1 MTKATSEHIQRQSRH
16 ACNRK
21 SKVSL
26 PSTQD
31 KSSDYNAKRRENK
44 RKALLF
50 KLTITG
56 FSGATTVLLGLQ
68 GIGQEYLLRNT
79 ALLLSAWV
87 TLLSTWDSFFN
98 HRGLWA
104 SYTTTCAALRAVESD
119 LEYLLLRDDGMYT
132 EEQTDKLYERYQ
144 AIIQE
149 TNQWW
154 QRERSEDRQ
163 PS

>member
-1 MTKATSEHIQRQSRH
+1 MLATEKAKYLSRALKKTSSE
-16 ACNRK
+16 
-21 SKVSL
+21 
-26 PSTQD
+26 
-31 KSSDYNAKRRENK
+31 YNAKRGENK

-104 SYTTTCAALRAVESD
+104 RYTTTCAALRAVESD
-119 LEYLLLRDDGMYT
+119 LEYLLLMDDGMYT
-132 EEQTDKLYERYQ
+132 DEQIDELYDRFQ

-154 QRERSEDRQ
+154 ERERSEDRQ

>member
-1 MTKATSEHIQRQSRH
+1 MSATEKAKYLSEMLKTKGRE
-16 ACNRK
+16 
-21 SKVSL
+21 
-26 PSTQD
+26 
-31 KSSDYNAKRRENK
+31 YNTKRGENK

-68 GIGQEYLLRNT
+68 GIGQEYLLRNS

-98 HRGLWA
+98 HRGLWTR
-104 SYTTTCAALRAVESD
+104 YTTTCAALRAVESD
-119 LEYLLLRDDGMYT
+119 LEYLLLKDDGMYT
-132 EEQTDKLYERYQ
+132 EEQIDELYERYQ

>member
-1 MTKATSEHIQRQSRH
+1 MPATEKAKYLSQVLKT
-16 ACNRK
+16 
-21 SKVSL
+21 
-26 PSTQD
+26 
-31 KSSDYNAKRRENK
+31 KSSDYNAKRGENK

-56 FSGATTVLLGLQ
+56 FSGATTVVLGLQ

-79 ALLLSAWV
+79 ALVLSAWV

-104 SYTTTCAALRAVESD
+104 RYTTTCAALRAVESD

-132 EEQTDKLYERYQ
+132 EEQIDKLYERYQ

>member
-1 MTKATSEHIQRQSRH
+1 MPATEKAKYLFQVLKT
-16 ACNRK
+16 
-21 SKVSL
+21 
-26 PSTQD
+26 
-31 KSSDYNAKRRENK
+31 KSSDYNAKRGENK

-56 FSGATTVLLGLQ
+56 FSGATTVVLGLQ

-79 ALLLSAWV
+79 ALVLSAWV

-104 SYTTTCAALRAVESD
+104 RYTTTCAALRAVESD

-132 EEQTDKLYERYQ
+132 EEQIDELYEHYQ